1 MTTTPLTPAQNLA
14 ILNRLIKDLDTLM
27 LPGQEDLQQAALH
40 TIVQMYDNE
49 NQSALTVGALM
60 QDQGQDIVQWVQL
73 IDYANRQLV
82 AALETAH
89 EQITQL
95 AGAEHAR
102 MEHQNRLARAW

>member
-1 MTTTPLTPAQNLA
+1 MSWSQHGQQFVLDSLQNKARWHLA
-14 ILNRLIKDLDTLM
+14 ANEWDNSLST
-27 LPGQEDLQQAALH
+27 LH

-102 MEHQNRLARAW
+102 MEHQNLLARAW

>member
-1 MTTTPLTPAQNLA
+1 MSWSPQGQQFVLDSLQRKAQWHLA
-14 ILNRLIKDLDTLM
+14 ANEWDNYLSTL
-27 LPGQEDLQQAALH
+27 H
-40 TIVQMYDNE
+40 NIVQMYDND

-60 QDQGQDIVQWVQL
+60 QGQGQDIVQWVQL

-95 AGAEHAR
+95 AGAEHTR